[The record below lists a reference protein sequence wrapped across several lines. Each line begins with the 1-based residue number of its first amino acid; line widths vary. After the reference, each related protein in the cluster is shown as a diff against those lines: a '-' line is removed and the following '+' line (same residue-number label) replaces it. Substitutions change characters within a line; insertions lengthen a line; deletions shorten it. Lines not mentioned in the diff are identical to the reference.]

1 VATRTGK
8 GETVRQ
14 ERTSARGDPGGSANP
29 TRSKVRQGEDGPS
42 DRGARPE
49 TPG

>member
-1 VATRTGK
+1 MGAGAAGATGK

-29 TRSKVRQGEDGPS
+29 TRSKVKTGTAGPV
-42 DRGARPE
+42 DVPW
-49 TPG
+49 